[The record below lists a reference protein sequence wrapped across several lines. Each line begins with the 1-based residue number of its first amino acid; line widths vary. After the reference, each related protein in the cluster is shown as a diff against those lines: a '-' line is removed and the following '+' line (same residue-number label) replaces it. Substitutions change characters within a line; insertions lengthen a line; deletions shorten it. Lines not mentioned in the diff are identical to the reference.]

1 MQKGVY
7 EMTFTKKRLLILLA
21 VIVIAFVLGR
31 LAVRGILNLLVGG
44 TMFGGNFL

>member
-1 MQKGVY
+1 
-7 EMTFTKKRLLILLA
+7 MTLTKKRLFILL
-21 VIVIAFVLGR
+21 VIIIIAFVLGR